1 MFDNSPLWRNEIIKR
16 RELWQGL
23 IQLSRDITDEP
34 WIVMGDFN
42 AVLDDSEVNG
52 YAADT
57 SASMADFLECI
68 TESELTH
75 LPFTGANFTWHN
87 CSDGE
92 RSLWKRLDRML
103 VNEAWLVQWPQSKY
117 ISSYPRT
124 SDHSPLIL
132 QGQDNQV
139 HNFMFRFDNY
149 MTKMPGFLRLVEEHW
164 DQQATGTDMYILA
177 RKLKAMKPIL
187 RKFRKT
193 HGDLSHNVQQ
203 AAHFLHKAQLL
214 SHEFKHVSILLQLE
228 KCCRMIYC
236 KATTME
242 VNMLKQRA
250 KIAWLKGGD
259 NCTKIFFRK
268 ITARRTSQRVYQIQ
282 NEDGHLLTDYT
293 AVTGEFVNYF
303 KKLFGG
309 SQRQSQNLDH
319 LQPFARYLI
328 SETRQCRLAPLF
340 KGEDVCRAVMEFFNN
355 GRLLKQLNTTLITLI
370 PKVQLPTKVGDFRPI
385 SCCNVVYKII
395 TKIMVKRM
403 QLVLEKLV
411 DNCQNAFVPGRS
423 ISDNILLAQ
432 ELLSAIIRKNYLPD
446 APSRFI
452 LWVEQCITTASFS
465 LSLNGT
471 VHGFF
476 PSTRGLRQGDP
487 ISPYLFVLVMESL
500 HLLIKNDLLLFC
512 KAEVYSAT
520 VLHGI
525 LQQFKGITGLHAN
538 AQKSQ
543 ILFSKAAAPVQTQIQ
558 TIFGFPQ
565 GTLPVRYLG
574 VPLITSKLS
583 IADCAPLILKI
594 EARIA
599 GWNQLKLTY
608 AGRTQLIKSVL
619 SSIHQ
624 YWCSVFILPKGVI
637 KLIEAKLRNFLWRG
651 GTATGGYKVAWE
663 QVCKPTSHGGLG
675 IRNIQMKR
683 INGKTPVAT
692 NDKEGSWTWKKL
704 LKLRTH
710 LIKGIQYR
718 IGDGTAFKLWLDPWH
733 PDGVLLHKYPHG
745 PLITGLPMDSP
756 LSTVIVGD
764 NWQWPSEHHI
774 DINDIIHKLPAM
786 HSGGTDAILWNNSS
800 GTYSTETAYAVF
812 SSPSTSV
819 EWASLFM
826 SISYTRHNFISL
838 AQFWTDCQPLKSWC
852 NSTNQGCVLCDG
864 CHSETHNHLFFF
876 SAPYTKTITH
886 LVVHCASI
894 GHILNGRWESNWASK
909 RWRGSYSECSK

>member
-1 MFDNSPLWRNEIIKR
+1 MICAATWNVRGLNGVAHQRAVGQLVGEFNIKFLGLLETRVRVTNAPLVQKYTLPSWRWFVDYTETGSRIWLAWCDDEVQVEILAVNTQFIHCRLTNKRAHTKCLITVLYGENEVIKR

-23 IQLSRDITDEP
+23 IQLSRGITDEP

-87 CSDGE
+87 CSDGG

-139 HNFMFRFDNY
+139 NNFMFRFDNY
-149 MTKMPGFLRLVEEHW
+149 MTKMAGFLRLVEEYW
-164 DQQATGTDMYILA
+164 GQQIAGTDMYILT

-193 HGDLSHNVQQ
+193 HGDLTHNVQQ

-250 KIAWLKGGD
+250 KIAWLKGG
-259 NCTKIFFRK
+259 
-268 ITARRTSQRVYQIQ
+268 
-282 NEDGHLLTDYT
+282 
-293 AVTGEFVNYF
+293 
-303 KKLFGG
+303 
-309 SQRQSQNLDH
+309 
-319 LQPFARYLI
+319 
-328 SETRQCRLAPLF
+328 
-340 KGEDVCRAVMEFFNN
+340 EDVCRAVMEFFNN
-355 GRLLKQLNTTLITLI
+355 GSLLKQLNATLITLI

-432 ELLSAIIRKNYLPD
+432 ELLSGYNQKKLPPRCTIKVDLQKAYDMVNWDYLLAVLRLFKFPN
-446 APSRFI
+446 RFI

-465 LSLNGT
+465 ISLNGT
-471 VHGFF
+471 VHGFL
-476 PSTRGLRQGDP
+476 SQHSGLRQGDP

-500 HLLIKNDLLLFC
+500 HLLIKSTVQNDANFQFHWRCKEMGIVNLCFADDLLLFC
-512 KAEVYSAT
+512 KADIYSAT

-543 ILFSKAAAPVQTQIQ
+543 ILFPKAAAQVQNQIQ

-565 GTLPVRYLG
+565 GTFPVRYLG

-624 YWCSVFILPKGVI
+624 YWCSVFILPKGMI

-675 IRNIQMKR
+675 IRNIQMM
-683 INGKTPVAT
+683 NNALMGKHLWQLLTKKQDSIWVSWIMKYKLKQGTLWAA

-704 LKLRTH
+704 MKLRTH

-718 IGDGTAFKLWLDPWH
+718 IRDGTEFKLWLDPWH
-733 PDGVLLHKYPHG
+733 PDGALLHKYP
-745 PLITGLPMDSP
+745 M
-756 LSTVIVGD
+756 
-764 NWQWPSEHHI
+764 
-774 DINDIIHKLPAM
+774 A
-786 HSGGTDAILWNNSS
+786 
-800 GTYSTETAYAVF
+800 
-812 SSPSTSV
+812 
-819 EWASLFM
+819 
-826 SISYTRHNFISL
+826 R
-838 AQFWTDCQPLKSWC
+838 
-852 NSTNQGCVLCDG
+852 
-864 CHSETHNHLFFF
+864 
-876 SAPYTKTITH
+876 
-886 LVVHCASI
+886 
-894 GHILNGRWESNWASK
+894 
-909 RWRGSYSECSK
+909 

>member
-1 MFDNSPLWRNEIIKR
+1 
-16 RELWQGL
+16 
-23 IQLSRDITDEP
+23 
-34 WIVMGDFN
+34 
-42 AVLDDSEVNG
+42 
-52 YAADT
+52 
-57 SASMADFLECI
+57 
-68 TESELTH
+68 
-75 LPFTGANFTWHN
+75 
-87 CSDGE
+87 
-92 RSLWKRLDRML
+92 
-103 VNEAWLVQWPQSKY
+103 
-117 ISSYPRT
+117 
-124 SDHSPLIL
+124 
-132 QGQDNQV
+132 
-139 HNFMFRFDNY
+139 
-149 MTKMPGFLRLVEEHW
+149 MTKMAGFLRLVEEHW
-164 DQQATGTDMYILA
+164 GQQIAGTDMYILA

-193 HGDLSHNVQQ
+193 HGDLTHNVQQ

-282 NEDGHLLTDYT
+282 NEDGNLLTDYT

-328 SETRQCRLAPLF
+328 SENEATQISAPVQRSEIKEALF
-340 KGEDVCRAVMEFFNN
+340 DINEDSAPGPDGFSSGFFKATWAVTGEDVCRAVMEFFNN
-355 GRLLKQLNTTLITLI
+355 GSLLKQLNTTLITLI

-385 SCCNVVYKII
+385 SCCNVVYKLI

-432 ELLSAIIRKNYLPD
+432 ELLSGYNQKKLPPRCTIKVDLQKAYDMVNWDYLLAVLRLFKFPN
-446 APSRFI
+446 RFI

-465 LSLNGT
+465 ISLNGT

-476 PSTRGLRQGDP
+476 PGTRGLRQGDP

-500 HLLIKNDLLLFC
+500 HLLIKSTVQNDANFQFHWRC
-512 KAEVYSAT
+512 KEM
-520 VLHGI
+520 
-525 LQQFKGITGLHAN
+525 
-538 AQKSQ
+538 
-543 ILFSKAAAPVQTQIQ
+543 
-558 TIFGFPQ
+558 
-565 GTLPVRYLG
+565 
-574 VPLITSKLS
+574 
-583 IADCAPLILKI
+583 DCAPLILKI

-608 AGRTQLIKSVL
+608 ASRTQLIKSVL

-624 YWCSVFILPKGVI
+624 YWCSVFILPKGVL

-651 GTATGGYKVAWE
+651 GTTTGGYKVAWE

-675 IRNIQMKR
+675 IRNIQMM
-683 INGKTPVAT
+683 NNALMGKHLWQLLTKKQDSIWVSWIMKYKLKQGTLWAA

-704 LKLRTH
+704 LKLQTH

-718 IGDGTAFKLWLDPWH
+718 IGDGTEFKLWLDPWH
-733 PDGVLLHKYPHG
+733 PDGALLHKYPQG

-774 DINDIIHKLPAM
+774 DINDIIHKLPAY
-786 HSGGTDAILWNNSS
+786 GNDAIIWKSSS

-812 SSPSTSV
+812 SSPSSSV
-819 EWASLFM
+819 EWASLFHGPFH
-826 SISYTRHNFISL
+826 TPRHNFILWL
-838 AQFWTDCQPLKSWC
+838 AILERLSTLDKPWC

-864 CHSETHNHLFFF
+864 CHNEIH
-876 SAPYTKTITH
+876 
-886 LVVHCASI
+886 V
-894 GHILNGRWESNWASK
+894 
-909 RWRGSYSECSK
+909 